1 MLIPTEDTALNVND
15 SGGSGRPVVYLN
27 GAYANWKHFKP
38 VIAALGN
45 DEFRHITFDARARG
59 KSKQSADYS
68 FAAGLRDIDAV
79 LAATGAERP
88 ILVGWSYGATL
99 AAYWAEQ
106 NPDRIAGAVAVDG
119 AMPYGLTGEEG
130 AERIRQLFS
139 KMRYLLPLVRPFG
152 LAARMSLEEHI
163 DVNIEINGIAAE
175 MAPVLERITCPFR
188 YVLATGSSLGGGE
201 EEMEAARASLEPVL
215 AVNSNLQIA
224 AKVPSNHSHIL
235 RKDFAAV
242 ADAVRATASVTR

>member
-1 MLIPTEDTALNVND
+1 MMIKVEDTALSVAD

-45 DEFRHITFDARARG
+45 DFRHITFDARARG

-79 LAATGAERP
+79 LEATGAERP

-99 AAYWAEQ
+99 AAHWAEQ
-106 NPDRIAGAVAVDG
+106 NPDRVGGVVAVDG

-139 KMRYLLPLVRPFG
+139 KMRLLLPLVRPFG

-163 DVNIEINGIAAE
+163 EVNIEINGIAAE
-175 MAPVLERITCPFR
+175 MAPVLERITCPLR
-188 YVLATGSSLGGGE
+188 YVLATGSNLGGAA

-215 AVNSNLQIA
+215 AVNPNLQIA